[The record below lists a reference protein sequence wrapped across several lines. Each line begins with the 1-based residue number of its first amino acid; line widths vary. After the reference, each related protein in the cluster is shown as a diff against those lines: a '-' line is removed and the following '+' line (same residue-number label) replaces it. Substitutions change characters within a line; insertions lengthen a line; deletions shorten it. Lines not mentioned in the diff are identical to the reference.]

1 MVRLSANND
10 YTGGTWIN
18 GCTVIP
24 LVNGAFSSGAVVVG
38 NGECRGGRVLLSEPI
53 ELSNN
58 FVIGGSGV
66 GSGDNTS
73 GCIVFEADSTL
84 TGTVTVDEDA
94 HIGVAKGVTGTI
106 AGKITGGRI
115 IAKGGGTLHLTAD
128 NDHAKGSEVF
138 ASTLSVDSTAA
149 LGSGEVVLNGGT
161 IRFGNAQAEILANSL
176 RGIGV
181 VQMAGAEVKFTGDKN
196 RLNKATVLDFPG
208 SQLTLSEQPPFE
220 NITNSTRRTAKIVL
234 SGSDYSFDPAKLG
247 GRFDLTLAEGATL
260 DLGGG
265 TLKVRNF
272 TGNPSAVNG
281 TIVNDSP
288 GVMIIVR

>member
-1 MVRLSANND
+1 L
-10 YTGGTWIN
+10 
-18 GCTVIP
+18 
-24 LVNGAFSSGAVVVG
+24 
-38 NGECRGGRVLLSEPI
+38 
-53 ELSNN
+53 
-58 FVIGGSGV
+58 
-66 GSGDNTS
+66 
-73 GCIVFEADSTL
+73 
-84 TGTVTVDEDA
+84 VTVDEDA
-94 HIGVAKGVTGTI
+94 HIGVAKGVTGTM
-106 AGKITGGRI
+106 AGKISGGRI
-115 IAKGGGTLHLTAD
+115 IVKGGGTLHLTAD

-161 IRFGNAQAEILANSL
+161 IRFGNAQAETLANPL
-176 RGIGV
+176 RGVGV
-181 VQMAGAEVKFTGDKN
+181 VQMAGAEVKFTGDTH
-196 RLNKATVLDFPG
+196 RLNQETVLDFPG

-247 GRFDLTLAEGATL
+247 GRFDLTLAEGSTL

-288 GVMIIVR
+288 GVMILVR